1 LREFVRQQRFRE
13 DLYFRI
19 HIIPIRIPPLRDRPE
34 DVPRLA
40 GEILRRIATERGWG
54 EIALEDTAMKLL
66 ESYPWPGNIREM
78 RNVLE
83 RAAQLA
89 QHSTLTVRDLELQ
102 HPDNIPSPAA
112 AEPSTMAAVDTR
124 LTIRQMETR
133 YIELVLAEEEGSIDR
148 AARRLGI
155 SRSSLYSKIKTREV
169 ERIVM

>member
-1 LREFVRQQRFRE
+1 
-13 DLYFRI
+13 
-19 HIIPIRIPPLRDRPE
+19 
-34 DVPRLA
+34 
-40 GEILRRIATERGWG
+40 
-54 EIALEDTAMKLL
+54 LEDTAMKLL
-66 ESYPWPGNIREM
+66 QSYPWPGNIREM

-83 RAAQLA
+83 RAVQLA

-102 HPDNIPSPAA
+102 HPDNMLPPAA
-112 AEPSTMAAVDTR
+112 ARSNGTAVDTS

-169 ERIVM
+169 ERVVT